1 MEKRRRPKIRFFIIV
16 ALIIAAVVVTTVLV
30 IQSKQLVAVEWASTE
45 FTAKYDVLVV
55 RDEVVYQAKNYG
67 KTSFIAEE
75 GEYVQIGDPIVE
87 VYEWGYN
94 ESTYSDLLDLQ
105 KTILEYEANV
115 IRAGIIDDQ
124 IIDINDRID
133 AKAKEISLAVCST
146 TCMDILPLER
156 QMRELMEERSTY
168 LRNVMPDNQLTDYF
182 KQEQALLEL
191 IAGWRQSITA
201 NEAGRVSFYFD
212 GNESLMNKD
221 NIGSFKRTA
230 LEEVIAGKTV
240 EVSSDDQGYS
250 PLYRVV
256 NENEWYVVLLTEN
269 EIPEL
274 YTGNVF
280 SIIFEDYL
288 DAQQTGIV
296 YEKTVLENNDGFVYT
311 IMIRDPIG
319 PLLGERRVTAK
330 LYNVQEG
337 MRVPAY
343 CVKTTDEVKY
353 VVTAQGQKVPV
364 YIIAEDGDYVFINTY
379 ADQASLEIGQ
389 LLKK

>member
-1 MEKRRRPKIRFFIIV
+1 MDTRRRPKIRFFIIL
-16 ALIIAAVVVTTVLV
+16 ALIIAAVVVTTVLI
-30 IQSKQLVAVEWASTE
+30 IQSKQLISVEWASTE

-94 ESTYSDLLDLQ
+94 ESTYSELLDLQ
-105 KTILEYEANV
+105 KTMLEYEANV
-115 IRAGIIDDQ
+115 IREGIIDEQ
-124 IIDINDRID
+124 LNDINARID
-133 AKAKEISLAVCST
+133 EKALEINLAVRSRACT
-146 TCMDILPLER
+146 DLLPLER
-156 QMRELMEERSTY
+156 DMRELLEERSAY
-168 LRNVMPDNQLTDYF
+168 LRNVMPDNQLTDYL

-212 GNESLMNKD
+212 GNEALMSKD
-221 NIGSFKRTA
+221 NLGKFTKSM
-230 LEEVIAGKTV
+230 LEEVTAGKTI
-240 EVSSDDQGYS
+240 EVSSDDQGIT

-256 NENEWYVVLLTEN
+256 NENEWYIVMHSDE

-274 YTGNVF
+274 YVGNAF
-280 SIIFEDYL
+280 SLIFEDYL
-288 DAQQTGIV
+288 DSQQTGIV
-296 YEKTVLENNDGFVYT
+296 YEKTILENNDGFVYT
-311 IMIRDPIG
+311 ILIRDPIG

-343 CVKTTDEVKY
+343 CVKSADEVKY
-353 VVTAQGQKVPV
+353 VVTADGQKVPV
-364 YIIAEDGDYVFINTY
+364 YIIAQDGDYVFINTY

-389 LLKK
+389 QLRK

>member
-16 ALIIAAVVVTTVLV
+16 ALIIAAITVTTVLV

-133 AKAKEISLAVCST
+133 AKAKEISGAVCSK
-146 TCMDILPLER
+146 TCMDLLPLER
-156 QMRELMEERSTY
+156 QMRELMQERSTY

-221 NIGSFKRTA
+221 NIGSFKRTS

-256 NENEWYVVLLTEN
+256 NENEWYVVLLTED

>member
-1 MEKRRRPKIRFFIIV
+1 METRRRPKLRFFIIL

-30 IQSKQLVAVEWASTE
+30 IQSKQLVSVEWASTE

-115 IRAGIIDDQ
+115 IREGIIDEQ
-124 IIDINDRID
+124 LNDINARID
-133 AKAKEISLAVCST
+133 EKALEISVAVRSRACI
-146 TCMDILPLER
+146 DLLPLER
-156 QMRELMEERSTY
+156 EMRKLLEERSTY
-168 LRNVMPDNQLTDYF
+168 LRNVMPDNQLTDYL

-212 GNESLMNKD
+212 GNEALMNKD
-221 NIGSFKRTA
+221 NLGKFTKSM
-230 LEEVIAGKTV
+230 LEEVTAGKTI
-240 EVSSDDQGYS
+240 EVSSDDQGIT

-256 NENEWYVVLLTEN
+256 NENEWYVVMHSDE

-274 YTGNVF
+274 YVGNVF
-280 SIIFEDYL
+280 SLIFEDYL
-288 DAQQTGIV
+288 DSQQTGIV
-296 YEKTVLENNDGFVYT
+296 YEKTILENNDGFVYT
-311 IMIRDPIG
+311 ILIRDPIG

-353 VVTAQGQKVPV
+353 VVTADGQKVPV
-364 YIIAEDGDYVFINTY
+364 YIIAQDGDYVFINTY

-389 LLKK
+389 QLRK